1 LQLLNFH
8 IDFSTDS
15 DDIWSH
21 LWQIGLN
28 PFAAWWVA
36 GFSWT
41 EWRTVLA
48 EEDDLFA
55 PRLQAVVQG
64 IALLGTL
71 AGIFWLTARQRLNLE
86 PRD

>member
-1 LQLLNFH
+1 V
-8 IDFSTDS
+8 FSTDS
-15 DDIWSH
+15 EDIWGH
-21 LWQIGLN
+21 LWQVGLN

-36 GFSWT
+36 GFSWR

-48 EEDDLFA
+48 GEDDLFA
-55 PRLQAVVQG
+55 ARLQAVVQG

-71 AGIFWLTARQRLNLE
+71 AGIFWLTARRRLDLE